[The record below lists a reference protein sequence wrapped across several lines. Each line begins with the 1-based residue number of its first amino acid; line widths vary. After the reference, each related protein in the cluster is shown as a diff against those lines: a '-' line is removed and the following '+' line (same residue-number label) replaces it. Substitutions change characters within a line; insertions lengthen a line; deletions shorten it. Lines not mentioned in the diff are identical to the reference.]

1 MKKPS
6 LLMIMMLVFAPFP
19 AQAQQLM
26 NFITRTTIPVVIQ
39 CPGCKG
45 QKLNRTRAA
54 SPQTPLAKLSNGAPR
69 AEASG
74 ILDFPYS
81 RALSRQNLQR
91 FADKMR
97 ISDPAGADQ
106 FEQLINTKDVMADV
120 GKVIAPYGLRTN
132 NVADAYALYWISA
145 WLGSQ
150 GRTDNPT
157 RAQTTATRN
166 QAANA
171 LLASPELRA
180 ASASQKQEMAEALLI
195 QAALIDAS
203 VESAQSNPAFLA
215 QVKAAIVQGAEGMGL
230 DLASMTLTDD
240 GFIPAR

>member
-1 MKKPS
+1 MKKLVHITIVMVA
-6 LLMIMMLVFAPFP
+6 LLPLP

-45 QKLNRTRAA
+45 LKSTRTPAA
-54 SPQTPLAKLSNGAPR
+54 SSQTPLARLSNGAPR
-69 AEASG
+69 ADVSG
-74 ILDFPYS
+74 ILDFPFS
-81 RALSRQNLQR
+81 RTLSRQNLQQ

-97 ISDPAGADQ
+97 VSDPTGADQ
-106 FEQLINTKDVMADV
+106 FEQLFTTKDIIGEV
-120 GKVIAPYGLRTN
+120 GKAIAPYGLRTN
-132 NVADAYALYWISA
+132 NVADVYALYWISA
-145 WLGSQ
+145 WMGSR

-171 LLASPELRA
+171 LLASPEMRA

-195 QAALIDAS
+195 QAALIDAT
-203 VESAQSNPAFLA
+203 VEKAQSNPAFLA
-215 QVKAAIVQGAEGMGL
+215 QVKAAIAQGAEGMGL
-230 DLASMTLTDD
+230 DLASMTLTDN